1 MVAVRPV
8 ERLSLVEQTTAEL
21 RRLLAEGEWPVGAR
35 VPGEVELG
43 RQLGVGRSTVRE
55 AMRALI
61 SSGQLEARQGAGTFV
76 ASRTAV
82 PEWDRRL
89 RRAAIADVYEV
100 RIALELEA
108 ARLAAARRTDADL
121 AAMDAAMAARGAA
134 GSTEEFVDADL
145 QVHLAV
151 VAAAHNPVLSDVFG
165 SFVAPLRAALLD
177 LVRDADLR
185 TPDEHTGS
193 TRAHH
198 ELVEAIRAGDAAAA
212 VLATRHNVEVT
223 LAQLRRSEGTDGG
236 R

>member
-1 MVAVRPV
+1 MAVRPV

-21 RRLLAEGEWPVGAR
+21 QRMLADGEWPVGSR

-82 PEWDRRL
+82 SEWERRL

-100 RIALELEA
+100 RIALEMEA

-121 AAMDAAMAARGAA
+121 AAMDAAMTARGAA

-145 QVHLAV
+145 RVHLAV
-151 VAAAHNPVLSDVFG
+151 IAAAHNPVLSDVFD
-165 SFVAPLRAALLD
+165 SFVTPLRAALLD
-177 LVRDADLR
+177 LSRDVDLR
-185 TPDEHTGS
+185 TADEHTD
-193 TRAHH
+193 TTHAHH
-198 ELVEAIRAGDAAAA
+198 ELVDAIRAGDADAA

-223 LAQLRRSEGTDGG
+223 LAQLRRSEGPEGD